1 MKLTE
6 HHKNILHSKIR
17 LTHCNSCGLSSI
29 SFSDTIYEMREFN
42 GGRLNLSSSLYPVI
56 VASCSNC
63 GNTVFYNAIILG
75 LVNQKGELIK

>member
-6 HHKNILHSKIR
+6 NHKNILHSKIK
-17 LTHCNSCGLSSI
+17 LTNCKSCGSLAI
-29 SFSDTIYEMREFN
+29 SFSDTIYELREFH
-42 GGRLNLSSSLYPVI
+42 GGKLTLNSSLYPVI

-75 LVNQKGELIK
+75 LVNQNGELVK